1 MVIRSMRTVSR
12 HVGFW
17 PLETGVVAKSVVIGG
32 TVRMRGFV
40 TSTVMTRSATRT
52 TILGLFPI
60 QREYEMSFLI
70 HLLSWKG
77 LLSE

>member
-1 MVIRSMRTVSR
+1 MVIRSMRTVSG

-17 PLETGVVAKSVVIGG
+17 ALWSGVVAKSVAIGG
-32 TVRMRGFV
+32 TVRMQGFV

-52 TILGLFPI
+52 TILGASPI
-60 QREYEMSFLI
+60 QREHGMSFLI